1 MEKAIRLP
9 IIRTTSGTV
18 VFDFTVLT
26 FIYFIPAISHLLAFP
41 LYYLDPMRF
50 VLIFSLLHTSKRN
63 TLIIALTLP
72 LFSFLISSH
81 PSIMKS
87 GLLST
92 ELLLNVILFFI
103 LFSKTNSRVISLA
116 FSILISKIIYYLLKY
131 IAIESGVLTDRLF
144 STPLYYQVIV
154 ILIISLYV
162 FIFEKVKSSDNNKL

>member
-9 IIRTTSGTV
+9 VIKSISGTA
-18 VFDFTVLT
+18 VFDFAVLT
-26 FIYFIPAISHLLAFP
+26 FIYLIPTISHLIAFP

-50 VLIFSLLHTSKRN
+50 VLIFALLHTSKRN
-63 TLIIALTLP
+63 TFIIAITLP

-81 PSIMKS
+81 PSIIKA

-116 FSILISKIIYYLLKY
+116 FSIVISKIIYYLLKY
-131 IAIESGVLTDRLF
+131 IAIESGVLADRLF
-144 STPLYYQVIV
+144 STPFYYQAIV

-162 FIFEKVKSSDNNKL
+162 FIFEQFRSLDNN

>member
-9 IIRTTSGTV
+9 VISSTSGTV
-18 VFDFTVLT
+18 VFDFAVLT
-26 FIYFIPAISHLLAFP
+26 FIYLIPSISHLLAFP

-63 TLIIALTLP
+63 TFIIALTLP

-81 PSIMKS
+81 PSIIKA

-92 ELLLNVILFFI
+92 ELLLNVILFFV

-131 IAIESGVLTDRLF
+131 IAIESGVLADSLF
-144 STPLYYQVIV
+144 STPLYYQAIV
-154 ILIISLYV
+154 ILIISLYA
-162 FIFEKVKSSDNNKL
+162 FIFEKVKSSDNN